1 MKEEG
6 DGTRFSPGGTE
17 FTRIQFMPNRQEK
30 GGIALFDLDQ
40 TLIAWD
46 TQLLFCNWVLRREP
60 LRRAYLLFFLPF
72 LVLARELGSEGLKR
86 VFLSFL
92 WRMPRQRLEELVEEF
107 VDYYVPR
114 EFYPSMLEVLAAER
128 EKGRRLVLVSASPE
142 FYARPLG
149 EALGFDASYGTRV
162 EFGDLM
168 PLFPDFTGGNNK
180 REVKVSRLL
189 EEGEIREEG
198 IQENS
203 SGFSDSTVDL
213 PMLRLC
219 EEVMVVNPG
228 AELQAIAEEED
239 WEVVC
244 PERPFQSR
252 GQMAWRCLKQMC
264 GLDVGKGGL

>member
-1 MKEEG
+1 MPKEHG
-6 DGTRFSPGGTE
+6 
-17 FTRIQFMPNRQEK
+17 K

-60 LRRAYLLFFLPF
+60 LRRLYLLLFLPF
-72 LVLARELGSEGLKR
+72 LVLATVLGSEGLKR

-92 WRMPRQRLEELVEEF
+92 WRMPRSRLEELVEGF
-107 VDYYVPR
+107 VRSCVPS
-114 EFYPSMLEVLAAER
+114 EFYPSMQEVLGAER
-128 EKGRRLVLVSASPE
+128 ARGRRLVLVSASPE

-180 REVKVSRLL
+180 GEVKVVRLL
-189 EEGEIREEG
+189 EEGEIAHEG

-203 SGFSDSTVDL
+203 SGFSDSMVDL

-219 EEVMVVNPG
+219 EEVTVVNPG
-228 AELQAIAEEED
+228 ERLLALAEVEG
-239 WEVVC
+239 WEVVR
-244 PERPFQSR
+244 PERPFLGSR
-252 GQMAWRCLKQMC
+252 QMGWRGLKQM
-264 GLDVGKGGL
+264 VGFDGAFNE

>member
-1 MKEEG
+1 MRDK
-6 DGTRFSPGGTE
+6 TRK
-17 FTRIQFMPNRQEK
+17 N
-30 GGIALFDLDQ
+30 GIALFDLDQ

-46 TQLLFCNWVLRREP
+46 TQLLFCNWVLRHER
-60 LRRAYLLFFLPF
+60 LRCLYLVVFLPS
-72 LVLARELGSEGLKR
+72 LLLARVLGSGGLKR

-92 WRMPRQRLEELVEEF
+92 WRMPRVRLEELVEGF
-107 VDYYVPR
+107 VAHYVPGA
-114 EFYPSMLEVLAAER
+114 FYPSMMEVVAAEA
-128 EKGRRLVLVSASPE
+128 EKGRRLILVSASPE

-162 EFGDLM
+162 EIGNIV

-180 REVKVSRLL
+180 REAKVTRLL
-189 EEGEIREEG
+189 EEGEITKEG
-198 IQENS
+198 VQENS

-219 EEVMVVNPG
+219 EEVLVVNPG
-228 AELQAIAEEED
+228 AELQAIAEEEG
-239 WEVVC
+239 WEVAC

-264 GLDVGKGGL
+264 GLDDKAP

>member
-1 MKEEG
+1 MPKEEG
-6 DGTRFSPGGTE
+6 
-17 FTRIQFMPNRQEK
+17 K
-30 GGIALFDLDQ
+30 GAIALFDLDQ

-60 LRRAYLLFFLPF
+60 LRRFYLVLFLPF
-72 LVLARELGSEGLKR
+72 LLLARVLGAEGLKR

-92 WRMPRQRLEELVEEF
+92 WRMPRQRLEELVEGF
-107 VDYYVPR
+107 VQRCAPS

-128 EKGRRLVLVSASPE
+128 EKGRRLVLLSASPE

-162 EFGDLM
+162 ELEDSV

-180 REVKVSRLL
+180 REVKVMRLL
-189 EEGEIREEG
+189 EEGEITHEG
-198 IQENS
+198 IQQNS

-219 EEVMVVNPG
+219 EEVTVVNPG
-228 AELQAIAEEED
+228 EGLSAIAEEEG
-239 WEVVC
+239 WKVVR
-244 PERPFQSR
+244 PERPFR
-252 GQMAWRCLKQMC
+252 GRVQMAWRGLKQM
-264 GLDVGKGGL
+264 VGFDGAFDE

>member
-1 MKEEG
+1 GRDEGAEEG
-6 DGTRFSPGGTE
+6 GHKAQQRGGCPVWQYRFWVTVGQIAGIRVEIAVARRSHGGDGAQVVSKDNGGSNTVL
-17 FTRIQFMPNRQEK
+17 MVNK
-30 GGIALFDLDQ
+30 HGKGIALFDLDQ

-72 LVLARELGSEGLKR
+72 LVLARVLGSEGLKR

-168 PLFPDFTGGNNK
+168 PLFPDFTG
-180 REVKVSRLL
+180 
-189 EEGEIREEG
+189 
-198 IQENS
+198 
-203 SGFSDSTVDL
+203 
-213 PMLRLC
+213 
-219 EEVMVVNPG
+219 
-228 AELQAIAEEED
+228 
-239 WEVVC
+239 
-244 PERPFQSR
+244 
-252 GQMAWRCLKQMC
+252 
-264 GLDVGKGGL
+264 